1 MRQLGCGNNGRVG
14 DIDAMMQL
22 VLLLQAAQDGDGRLD
37 RRFAHQHLL
46 ETSLQGCILL
56 DVLAV
61 FIQRGG
67 THAMQFAARQCRL
80 EHIAGVHRTL
90 GLARTHHGVNLVDK
104 DDGLA
109 FILGQLF
116 QH

>member
-1 MRQLGCGNNGRVG
+1 
-14 DIDAMMQL
+14 
-22 VLLLQAAQDGDGRLD
+22 
-37 RRFAHQHLL
+37 
-46 ETSLQGCILL
+46 
-56 DVLAV
+56 
-61 FIQRGG
+61 
-67 THAMQFAARQCRL
+67 MQFATRQCRL